1 MVRNT
6 AKAIIEYDN
15 KLLFIKKKLD
25 NVGVYYTLPGGGQ
38 ESGETIED
46 TMLRECTEELNINA
60 DVKEMV
66 CVREYISS
74 NHEYS
79 FLVKQ
84 VHAIEFIFRCS
95 FGTEDKITHL
105 QNDVA
110 QIGFEWIDISTVIES
125 LQQDEVRNALKF
137 PKTLRDFLI
146 EYYITRS
153 IKPYSKFIF

>member
-25 NVGVYYTLPGGGQ
+25 NIGVYYTLPGGGQ

-46 TMLRECTEELNINA
+46 TILRECTEELNIYA
-60 DVKEMV
+60 EIKELV
-66 CVREYISS
+66 CVREYIST

-84 VHAIEFIFRCS
+84 VHAIEFIFHCS

-110 QIGFEWIDISTVIES
+110 QIGFEWLEISTVIES
-125 LQQDEVRNALKF
+125 LQQDEVRNELKF
-137 PKTLRDFLI
+137 PQTLRDFLI
-146 EYYITRS
+146 EYYLTCS